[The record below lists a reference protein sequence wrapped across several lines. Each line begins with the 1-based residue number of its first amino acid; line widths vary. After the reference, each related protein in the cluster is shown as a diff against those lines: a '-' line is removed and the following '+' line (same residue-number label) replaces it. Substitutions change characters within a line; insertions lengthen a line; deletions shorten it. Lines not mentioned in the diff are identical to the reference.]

1 MTTAPCRGLSL
12 SYGRL
17 TLTLQPRDRGSC
29 GCLHIKCKTFLV
41 WKECKKIM
49 KLFAKTQT
57 AMNEQIEIK
66 WEVLAAKSP
75 AIGGVECGAGPELR
89 PRAPSPLENP
99 CGRRWKGQRGDDA
112 GEQQAGRGKLIP
124 GARWWSRA
132 ACWSRCWGA
141 RTRSRSWYWPYSW
154 GTWSQGGGRPWS
166 SSSCGP
172 AWGQCALEN
181 EKGNFWKE
189 FC

>member
-66 WEVLAAKSP
+66 
-75 AIGGVECGAGPELR
+75 
-89 PRAPSPLENP
+89 
-99 CGRRWKGQRGDDA
+99 
-112 GEQQAGRGKLIP
+112 
-124 GARWWSRA
+124 
-132 ACWSRCWGA
+132 
-141 RTRSRSWYWPYSW
+141 
-154 GTWSQGGGRPWS
+154 
-166 SSSCGP
+166 
-172 AWGQCALEN
+172 
-181 EKGNFWKE
+181 
-189 FC
+189 